1 MIQGKLTEAFEP
13 MISDVELMTEPLISD
28 EELKS
33 DSLISDVEFS
43 IVATASKT

>member
-13 MISDVELMTEPLISD
+13 MISDAELKTEPLISD

-33 DSLISDVEFS
+33 DSLISDVESS